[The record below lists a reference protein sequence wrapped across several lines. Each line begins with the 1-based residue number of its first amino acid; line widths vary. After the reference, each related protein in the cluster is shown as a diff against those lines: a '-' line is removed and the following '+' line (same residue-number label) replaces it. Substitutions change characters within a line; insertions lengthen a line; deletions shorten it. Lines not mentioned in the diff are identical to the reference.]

1 MKVSHFGGRRGLSL
15 NLNKVYRHHSRGFED
30 SNILK
35 SLHNFNLTMFYALIF
50 RVETQFLLQ

>member
-35 SLHNFNLTMFYALIF
+35 SLHNFSRTMFYARIF
-50 RVETQFLLQ
+50 RVKT